1 MTLSSSLLLAL
12 MAGLSIPLGALA
24 SSHLRLRSFCR
35 QREIDSFVAYF
46 GGGALLAAIALV
58 LIPHGMKDA
67 STLSAAWS
75 FFLGGLIFWGINRW
89 VKGRGGTASQFIGML
104 LDYIP
109 EAIALGAAS
118 AGESNTGYLLAG
130 LIALQ
135 NLPEGFASFHEMHA
149 GGLSKGRLWL
159 IFLLAPLAGPLSAW
173 LGYAWPSNESGSLGL
188 LMLFCSGGIIYLIF
202 DDIAPGAHLKHR
214 DFPAL
219 GAVSGFLLG
228 MVGTMMV
235 H

>member
-1 MTLSSSLLLAL
+1 
-12 MAGLSIPLGALA
+12 
-24 SSHLRLRSFCR
+24 
-35 QREIDSFVAYF
+35 
-46 GGGALLAAIALV
+46 
-58 LIPHGMKDA
+58 
-67 STLSAAWS
+67 
-75 FFLGGLIFWGINRW
+75 
-89 VKGRGGTASQFIGML
+89 ML

-118 AGESNTGYLLAG
+118 AGGTSTGYLLAG

-188 LMLFCSGGIIYLIF
+188 LMLFCSGGIIYL
-202 DDIAPGAHLKHR
+202 
-214 DFPAL
+214 
-219 GAVSGFLLG
+219 
-228 MVGTMMV
+228 
-235 H
+235 